1 MFEGSMRSTGWGCVG
16 SQKSGF
22 EWRFTPD
29 SNDPAYCVD
38 PFTGQLYSFC
48 FCQSGYIFQVEK
60 EAIKDGKRWMKKA
73 GRSGTI
79 EAVKAEPR
87 HFEY

>member
-29 SNDPAYCVD
+29 KNDPVYCVD

-48 FCQSGYIFQVEK
+48 FCQTEK
-60 EAIKDGKRWMKKA
+60 EAVKDGKRWMKKA
-73 GRSGTI
+73 GRSGSIT
-79 EAVKAEPR
+79 AVKPTPR